1 MRLAIEIVS
10 VFYVLIALYLVL
22 THATGAVDLTKI
34 GFGGTNTI
42 LRTLQGR

>member
-1 MRLAIEIVS
+1 MRLAIQIIS

-22 THATGAVDLTKI
+22 THVTGVEGLTKI